1 METSVKYL
9 IDRTKFEPT
18 NAVLGLT
25 QPGSAAN
32 ADMKTSVKYP
42 INKLCRKKAKS
53 EPEEV
58 GEVSSEEAGEV
69 SAEVAEEVS
78 YDARDEGGLVERRR
92 TTDTNSSMVLA
103 SQLGHSKIILSLGQR
118 LNRPTK
124 MIIL

>member
-1 METSVKYL
+1 K
-9 IDRTKFEPT
+9 TKFEPT
-18 NAVLGLT
+18 NVVLGLT

-32 ADMKTSVKYP
+32 TDMKTSVKYP
-42 INKLCRKKAKS
+42 MNKIRRKKAKS
-53 EPEEV
+53 EPEEQGEI